1 MTHPS
6 DCRSQRLDTATPA
19 AGSRRPLRPR
29 PLLLALA
36 LAICV
41 SGCSRSTA
49 PRPEAVAAE
58 PGTVTVVIEI
68 GGQEIL
74 REVEQVQ
81 PGTTIADV
89 MSRIEEPAIKII
101 GSGSMAFVDSIGELG
116 TTAGLGWTF
125 RVNGEWA
132 DRGVGAYALE
142 PPAEIRW
149 SHGTFTVP

>member
-6 DCRSQRLDTATPA
+6 DCRSQRPDTATPA
-19 AGSRRPLRPR
+19 AGSRRPR

-36 LAICV
+36 LAVCV

-49 PRPEAVAAE
+49 PQPEALAAE
-58 PGTVTVVIEI
+58 PGIVTVVIEI
-68 GGQEIL
+68 GGQQIR

-101 GSGSMAFVDSIGELG
+101 GSGSTAFVDSIGELG

-132 DRGVGAYALE
+132 DRGVGDYALE
-142 PPAEIRW
+142 PPAEVRW

>member
-1 MTHPS
+1 MTHPD
-6 DCRSQRLDTATPA
+6 DCRSLRTQA
-19 AGSRRPLRPR
+19 AIPIADSWRPLRPL

-36 LAICV
+36 LAVCL
-41 SGCSRSTA
+41 SGCSRPTA
-49 PRPEAVAAE
+49 PQPEVAAAE

-68 GGQEIL
+68 GGQEVR

-81 PGTTIADV
+81 PGTTIAEV
-89 MSRIEEPAIKII
+89 MSRIEEPAIEII
-101 GSGSMAFVDSIGELG
+101 GSGSTAFVDSIGELG

-132 DRGVGAYALE
+132 DRGVGDYALE

>member
-6 DCRSQRLDTATPA
+6 DCRSQRPDTATPA
-19 AGSRRPLRPR
+19 AGSRRPR

-36 LAICV
+36 LAVCV

-49 PRPEAVAAE
+49 PQPEALAAE
-58 PGTVTVVIEI
+58 PGIVTVVIEI
-68 GGQEIL
+68 GGQQIR

-101 GSGSMAFVDSIGELG
+101 GSGSTAFVDSIGELG

-132 DRGVGAYALE
+132 DRGVGDYALE